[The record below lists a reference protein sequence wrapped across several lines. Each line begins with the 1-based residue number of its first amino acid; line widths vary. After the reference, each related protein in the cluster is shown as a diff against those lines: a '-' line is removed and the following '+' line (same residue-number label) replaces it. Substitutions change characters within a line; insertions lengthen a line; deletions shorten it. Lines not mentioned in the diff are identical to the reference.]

1 MSPNI
6 RRTLALGLLLLTG
19 CGAPRLL
26 REVLD
31 EPLRALPPAP
41 AAALDAL
48 VLEGSGTGWFAS
60 SLFEAADRPKQAF
73 DALR

>member
-6 RRTLALGLLLLTG
+6 RRTLALGLLLLTS

-26 REVLD
+26 RDLLN

-41 AAALDAL
+41 TTTLNTL
-48 VLEGSGTGWFAS
+48 VQKGSGTG
-60 SLFEAADRPKQAF
+60 
-73 DALR
+73 